1 MNISK
6 ILLIAR
12 REFFHNVRRPS
23 FLFAVFGTPLIVA
36 ISLILSIGLSSD
48 EKNLSEFTPVG
59 IVDASDAHVLAARL
73 NPQDSPVPFV
83 YLDDRAA
90 ADQGMEDGS
99 IKSFIE
105 VTPQYMQ
112 TGRINLYTR
121 SNAPEPLYDAIN
133 SLMLEHLTAGV
144 NNQAA
149 LNLVREEPE
158 FDVTV
163 LEGNRTFGPDSI
175 FFVAFLPIIFGFFLV
190 MSSVTTSSFL
200 MSGLVEEKTNRI
212 MEILVTSVRPMELL
226 IGKLIGMC
234 VLGLLQ
240 VVTLL
245 AAAYIGISIAN
256 QQNILSGFS
265 LPPDLAVLALVYY
278 FLSYVLLAAISICIG
293 AIVGSEQE
301 SRQLSAIMILP
312 VMIPYLA
319 FFTFL
324 LDPNGTLPVALSLI
338 PITAPMAVLM
348 RVGLTNVPLWQILV
362 SIAGLIVVNGFVLWL
377 SARMFRWG
385 VLNTNKMPNLRRII
399 QIIRGRA
406 PASAPSQPKTEAA

>member
-1 MNISK
+1 MNINK

-12 REFFHNVRRPS
+12 REFIHNVRRPA

-36 ISLILSIGLSSD
+36 ISLVLSIGLTSNENDISA
-48 EKNLSEFTPVG
+48 FTPVG
-59 IVDASDAHVLAARL
+59 VVDASDAQILAARL
-73 NPQDSPVPFV
+73 TLEDNPDTFV
-83 YLDDRAA
+83 YLDDRTT
-90 ADQGMEDGS
+90 ADQGMENGT

-105 VTPQYMQ
+105 VTPLYMQ

-121 SNAPEPLYDAIN
+121 LNAPDALYDAVD
-133 SLMLEHLTAGV
+133 SLMLAHLTAGV
-144 NNQAA
+144 TNPTA
-149 LNLVREEPE
+149 LSLVRQAPD
-158 FDVTV
+158 FNVTV
-163 LEGNRTFGPDSI
+163 LDGNRTFSRDSI
-175 FFVAFLPIIFGFFLV
+175 FFVSFLPIIFGFFLV
-190 MSSVTTSSFL
+190 LSSVTTSSFL

-212 MEILVTSVRPMELL
+212 MEILVTSVKPMELL
-226 IGKLIGMC
+226 VGKLIGMC

-245 AAAYIGISIAN
+245 VAAYVGISIAN
-256 QQNILSGFS
+256 QQNILSGFE

-301 SRQLSAIMILP
+301 SRQLSAIIILP

-324 LDPNGTLPVALSLI
+324 MDPNGALPVALSLI
-338 PITAPMAVLM
+338 PVTAPMAVLM
-348 RVGLTNVPLWQILV
+348 RVGITTVPLWQILV
-362 SIAGLIVVNGFVLWL
+362 SIAGLIVVNAFVLWL

-385 VLNTNKMPNLRRII
+385 VLSTNKMPNLRRIV
-399 QIIRGRA
+399 QIILGRA
-406 PASAPSQPKTEAA
+406 PAPAPSQPKAEVA